1 MLPYWRMV
9 SSPESVGQVLELWVL
24 VVDVRDGNVEHG
36 RAPLLTLVLRLDGL
50 TKPNQTLV
58 T

>member
-1 MLPYWRMV
+1 MV
-9 SSPESVGQVLELWVL
+9 YSPESVGQVLELWVL

-50 TKPNQTLV
+50 TKQNQTLV

>member
-1 MLPYWRMV
+1 MENGIF
-9 SSPESVGQVLELWVL
+9 SPEGVGKILELWVL
-24 VVDVRDGNVEHG
+24 VVDVCDGDVEHG
-36 RAPLLTLVLRLDGL
+36 GAPLLTLVLRLDGL